1 MKFCAECGH
10 AVEHR
15 IPPGDQLPRY
25 VCPACGTIHYQNPK
39 IVAGC
44 VPDASVDAE
53 QEKQDA
59 PTP

>member
-1 MKFCAECGH
+1 MVPSEA
-10 AVEHR
+10 
-15 IPPGDQLPRY
+15 
-25 VCPACGTIHYQNPK
+25 
-39 IVAGC
+39 IVVGC